1 MMCTLNCIS
10 AAAYFLISGR
20 RLCKLLRILVP
31 GFFTPEVGHC
41 AGCSPHLPETQDV
54 FVLQMGYLLLVALML
69 VLRTY
74 ADVWMIQN
82 GTSIE
87 G

>member
-1 MMCTLNCIS
+1 MC
-10 AAAYFLISGR
+10 
-20 RLCKLLRILVP
+20 
-31 GFFTPEVGHC
+31 
-41 AGCSPHLPETQDV
+41 
-54 FVLQMGYLLLVALML
+54 FVWQVGYLLLVALML

-87 G
+87 GCVVHLCWVCAD

>member
-1 MMCTLNCIS
+1 MESTVVVAGVVEEELSFVPSLTATFQSHWKTSRMHQDI
-10 AAAYFLISGR
+10 R
-20 RLCKLLRILVP
+20 RVVAHSMLHLTSVP
-31 GFFTPEVGHC
+31 
-41 AGCSPHLPETQDV
+41 
-54 FVLQMGYLLLVALML
+54 LQVGYLLLVAVML

-82 GTSIE
+82 GTAVE

>member
-1 MMCTLNCIS
+1 M
-10 AAAYFLISGR
+10 
-20 RLCKLLRILVP
+20 LRILVP
-31 GFFTPEVGHC
+31 GVFTPEVGSVYFLHC
-41 AGCSPHLPETQDV
+41 ADAHGQIAGGLAVYSQCFT
-54 FVLQMGYLLLVALML
+54 VLVCWCATVQVGYLLLVALML

-74 ADVWMIQN
+74 ADVWVIQN